1 MLHHI
6 LLLKYNFTNKKLV
19 EAALE
24 RGFGVIQEAGYR
36 EFQDRV
42 LRSFVFSFVFNSSG
56 QRHSKG
62 IPFCKA
68 VYL

>member
-42 LRSFVFSFVFNSSG
+42 LRSFVFFFRV
-56 QRHSKG
+56 
-62 IPFCKA
+62 
-68 VYL
+68 